1 MIVVHDVGASEVG
14 ELAGLVVV
22 GEREA
27 VAPDVGLSSAVG
39 DSALPGPA
47 LARPRPRMT

>member
-22 GEREA
+22 GERG
-27 VAPDVGLSSAVG
+27 GLQLEHYQPPPPYPTSG
-39 DSALPGPA
+39 
-47 LARPRPRMT
+47 